1 MSTPKLKSTTETVIR
16 VEYYDLDS
24 FIQQITN
31 QDFEC
36 VAIEEWEND
45 SEHRFIVSGKLT
57 TMDLNSWGLFK
68 TGKLSGGV
76 MPVYCILNGLCLDG
90 HIPAGTYL
98 IRVSW

>member
-24 FIQQITN
+24 FIQEITG
-31 QDFEC
+31 QHDFEC
-36 VAIEEWEND
+36 VANMEWSND
-45 SEHRFIVSGKLT
+45 SEHRFNVNGKLGQL
-57 TMDLNSWGLFK
+57 DLDDWNNFK
-68 TGKLSGGV
+68 AGQYENYRVRT
-76 MPVYCILNGLCLDG
+76 ILNGLCADK